1 MGVSKWIPYPQS
13 GEFDGSKS
21 TTADPPQDP
30 DIITWKYNDIFQAVC
45 DCLLQKALRP
55 CWTERT
61 VWYVLPLLE
70 LLLLL
75 LDKEISREAAPLLLI
90 LLLLLLLRLL
100 VEIGQEAA
108 PLLLLLLL
116 LHDEGTGQDASL
128 LLLLLLSARSSCFRH
143 HRGRYRSILLGAS
156 AWHTCRSR
164 CTGRVKIALK
174 VLC

>member
-45 DCLLQKALRP
+45 DCLLQ
-55 CWTERT
+55 TERT

-70 LLLLL
+70 LLLL
-75 LDKEISREAAPLLLI
+75 DKEISQEAAPLLLI

-100 VEIGQEAA
+100 IEIGQEAA
-108 PLLLLLLL
+108 
-116 LHDEGTGQDASL
+116 
-128 LLLLLLSARSSCFRH
+128 R
-143 HRGRYRSILLGAS
+143 
-156 AWHTCRSR
+156 
-164 CTGRVKIALK
+164 
-174 VLC
+174 